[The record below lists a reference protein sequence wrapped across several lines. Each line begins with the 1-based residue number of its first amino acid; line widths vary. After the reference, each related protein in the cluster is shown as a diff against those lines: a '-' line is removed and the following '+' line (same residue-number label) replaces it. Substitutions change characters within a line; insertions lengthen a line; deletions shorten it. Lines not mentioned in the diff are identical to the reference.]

1 MAIRQQVGSK
11 QSVKQAST
19 PVPAPAPIQAPAVQ
33 QTTALTPVEAF
44 KRDVEKMKGE
54 FGVVLPSHIA
64 PEKFVRALQTAAQ
77 MNPDLAKADRRIL
90 FGELMKCAQ
99 DGLIPD
105 GREAVV
111 TVFTSKDGSITP
123 KYNPMVTGLCK
134 RARNSGEI
142 STIDAIEVHQ
152 NDTYEAW
159 VDEKGQHFKHVRA
172 HLNRGEVILTYAYA
186 ITKDGGFYFEEI
198 SEEQMKHIEEASR
211 AKFGP
216 WKGPF
221 KGEMRR
227 KSALRRLMKF
237 RLPSSSDIDQL
248 VDRDKDMFEDPAA
261 ETPQPTAPATTSS
274 RLSNI
279 VETQVV
285 SATTPPEQSEDM
297 STTVQQSAP
306 IENTFVE
313 DELPI

>member
-1 MAIRQQVGSK
+1 M
-11 QSVKQAST
+11 
-19 PVPAPAPIQAPAVQ
+19 AVQ
-33 QTTALTPVEAF
+33 PQKTTQAVKETPKPTVPQVTVPQTTALTTTEAF

-54 FGVVLPSHIA
+54 FGVVLPSHIP
-64 PEKFVRALQTAAQ
+64 PEKFIRALQTAAQ
-77 MNPDLAKADRRIL
+77 MNPDLAKADRRLL

-111 TVFTSKDGSITP
+111 TVFASKDGSITP
-123 KYNPMVTGLCK
+123 KYNPMVSGLCK

-172 HLNRGEVILTYAYA
+172 HLNRGDVILTYAYA

-261 ETPQPTAPATTSS
+261 EPTQPTTPATTSG
-274 RLSNI
+274 RLSGI
-279 VETQVV
+279 VEAQTV
-285 SATTPPEQSEDM
+285 STTTPPEQSTEPSVTPPPAMPVDAE
-297 STTVQQSAP
+297 V
-306 IENTFVE
+306 VE
-313 DELPI
+313 EELPI